1 MEHDQESLP
10 PSLVEQ
16 LTKFHE
22 ALNKVEDAAN
32 LFMSVPYSEHLKRDP
47 LTKAR
52 CDLTTLFS
60 VNSLY
65 WMYLCTQGKNPKSD
79 EELTNEINRTKKYM
93 AKLKEFDDRKLRPS
107 LNQRAANAFVRNAM
121 FDLHADS
128 SGSSG
133 TNLEQ
138 LPPQSLKE
146 LNREWLEE
154 EENYESNQNNV
165 SQEESMDESFTAEN
179 SQESQNDT

>member
-1 MEHDQESLP
+1 
-10 PSLVEQ
+10 
-16 LTKFHE
+16 
-22 ALNKVEDAAN
+22 
-32 LFMSVPYSEHLKRDP
+32 
-47 LTKAR
+47 
-52 CDLTTLFS
+52 
-60 VNSLY
+60 
-65 WMYLCTQGKNPKSD
+65 
-79 EELTNEINRTKKYM
+79 M

-146 LNREWLEE
+146 LVGVSIFETPKLKHMWL
-154 EENYESNQNNV
+154 
-165 SQEESMDESFTAEN
+165 F
-179 SQESQNDT
+179 